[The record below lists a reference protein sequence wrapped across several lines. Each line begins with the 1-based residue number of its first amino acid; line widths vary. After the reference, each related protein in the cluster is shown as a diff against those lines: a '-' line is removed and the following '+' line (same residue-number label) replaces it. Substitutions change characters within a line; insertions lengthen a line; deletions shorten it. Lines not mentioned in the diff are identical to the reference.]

1 MRCGDKSLEEK
12 AKKAAIEIR
21 ADQAKTRQ
29 LKKDERLRKIESQQ
43 MEIIKFDSEKSTT
56 NSEKRYSYPEISGRE
71 SLRFFQF

>member
-43 MEIIKFDSEKSTT
+43 MEIIKFESEKSSTH
-56 NSEKRYSYPEISGRE
+56 SEKRYLYPLISSGEI
-71 SLRFFQF
+71 LRYFQF